1 MKILKCKKILEEI
14 KLGKYPSR
22 RRLFRVIGPTA
33 LAKMEREWRDEA
45 RSRRDKPREIVEYTK
60 RLNKAIKLHALAERH
75 SLKGYP
81 KALAL
86 FHKAESE
93 FEGALQ
99 HLSDVLSGDFE
110 LRFWIDRDIN
120 FEDPEFG
127 LSPSGMP
134 RPIWSKSNYFRG
146 SPLPK
151 RTIRDFKR
159 EALEEA
165 LEKLERRAKPL
176 EVPTFELPLIG
187 LSNAR
192 KRLQKHDYSDW
203 KF

>member
-1 MKILKCKKILEEI
+1 MKNILIRELLLKIES
-14 KLGKYPSR
+14 GKDVSR

-33 LAKMEREWRDEA
+33 LAKMEREWRKDVRYRDEKPPEIHEYA
-45 RSRRDKPREIVEYTK
+45 RRLAIASRKHGLAECHSARGSMKAK
-60 RLNKAIKLHALAERH
+60 RLFEV
-75 SLKGYP
+75 
-81 KALAL
+81 
-86 FHKAESE
+86 AESD
-93 FEGALQ
+93 FEGALEFLKETL
-99 HLSDVLSGDFE
+99 HRHAD
-110 LRFWIDRDIN
+110 LRMWIDRDVN
-120 FEDPEFG
+120 FDDPDFG
-127 LSPSGMP
+127 LHPAGMP
-134 RPIWSKSNYFRG
+134 YPVWSKSPHARG
-146 SPLPK
+146 GGMPK

-187 LSNAR
+187 LSSAR